1 MNYRLYVFINL
12 LIAVVI
18 GIAAIFAGVDTVTL
32 SIHHLNHPILDSYF
46 KNYTIWA
53 EWPAIVIGI
62 LFLTIK
68 NWRVSLWFSLVFGL
82 EALTIQGIKV
92 FLNFPRPIEKFG
104 SAIRQIDGEVL
115 KHFQAFP
122 SGHTSAAFFATG
134 LILLSIPENSK
145 KHLFL
150 FIGIFSA
157 FMVAYSRIYLG
168 QHSIEDIISGCVIS
182 NAFFYFAGYSYP
194 WFNKKLKSKHQHA

>member
-1 MNYRLYVFINL
+1 MNYRLYVYTNIFIS
-12 LIAVVI
+12 III
-18 GIAAIFAGVDTVTL
+18 GIAAILLGFDTLTL
-32 SIHHLNHPILDSYF
+32 SIHHFNSSIFDTYF

-62 LFLTIK
+62 SLMSIK
-68 NWRVSLWFSLVFGL
+68 NWRMSLWFSLVFGL

-104 SAIRQIDGEVL
+104 DAIRQIDGEVL

-134 LILLSIPENSK
+134 MILLAIPENSK
-145 KHLFL
+145 KHFFM
-150 FIGIFSA
+150 FIGVFSA
-157 FMVAYSRIYLG
+157 FMIAYSRIYLG
-168 QHSIEDIISGCVIS
+168 QHSVEDIISGCVIS

-194 WFNKKLKSKHQHA
+194 WFDKFINPKHQHA

>member
-12 LIAVVI
+12 LIVVAI
-18 GIAAIFAGVDTVTL
+18 GIVSIVAGVDTITL